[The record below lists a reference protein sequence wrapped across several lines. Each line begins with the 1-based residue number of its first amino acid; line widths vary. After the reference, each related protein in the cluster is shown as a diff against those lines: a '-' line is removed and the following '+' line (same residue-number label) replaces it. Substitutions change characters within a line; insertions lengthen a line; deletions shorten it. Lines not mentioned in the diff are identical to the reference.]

1 MSVFSWRCPEMLFEE
16 PVKMLGIF
24 KACHIADFRHADV
37 CCSKKS
43 AGFLKTKALYDLG
56 KGFSGVRFDKP
67 GAVALGKMKSF
78 CKLLESNGIKM
89 FFHILDQ
96 FHTYQISPSGHKGIL
111 NPLLIILK
119 DFCEK
124 NHKLAVENVF
134 IIILFFCVFQ
144 KHGKYMLPEAFV
156 SVCVENEIGVSCI
169 GKQGLVKKQG
179 NFISVIKHI
188 VKKVF
193 ESSTADQDIQDEAGI
208 KYADGV
214 GDVRGKEAE
223 LPLCQGDFV
232 LVDFLGTGAA
242 KYIGKLKEYVFV
254 AECGGIAVVLA

>member
-16 PVKMLGIF
+16 PVKMFGIF
-24 KACHIADFRHADV
+24 KACHMADFRHADV
-37 CCSKKS
+37 CCGKES
-43 AGFLKTKALYDLG
+43 AGFLKTKDLYDLG

-96 FHTYQISPSGHKGIL
+96 FHTYQISLSGHKGIL

-134 IIILFFCVFQ
+134 IIILFFCVF
-144 KHGKYMLPEAFV
+144 
-156 SVCVENEIGVSCI
+156 
-169 GKQGLVKKQG
+169 
-179 NFISVIKHI
+179 
-188 VKKVF
+188 
-193 ESSTADQDIQDEAGI
+193 
-208 KYADGV
+208 
-214 GDVRGKEAE
+214 
-223 LPLCQGDFV
+223 
-232 LVDFLGTGAA
+232 
-242 KYIGKLKEYVFV
+242 
-254 AECGGIAVVLA
+254 VVL